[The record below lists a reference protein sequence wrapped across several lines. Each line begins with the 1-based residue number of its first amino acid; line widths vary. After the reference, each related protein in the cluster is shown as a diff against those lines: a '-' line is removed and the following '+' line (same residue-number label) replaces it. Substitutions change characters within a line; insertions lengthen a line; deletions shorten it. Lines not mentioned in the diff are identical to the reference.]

1 MFALRLKF
9 KNVFIEFL
17 LYQIIDATTE
27 THIYQVRLTEALISK
42 LEFQKG
48 KDAEIAWIDGQ
59 INIRNKMMDASTME
73 VDDQIEIT
81 DDSNILTLEP
91 VKSTDVATDVSHNC
105 VFINELKL
113 SDFKQ
118 ILAKHNIS
126 SEFSGGV
133 LWCGNGTIT
142 LKRVFKCCI
151 LCCGLLFIQQGP
163 ERCKK
168 CIRHKNYCFSIVPG
182 LYFRHSIST

>member
-1 MFALRLKF
+1 M
-9 KNVFIEFL
+9 
-17 LYQIIDATTE
+17 
-27 THIYQVRLTEALISK
+27 TEALISK

-59 INIRNKMMDASTME
+59 INIRNKMMDSSTME

-91 VKSTDVATDVSHNC
+91 VKSTDVSSHNC

-142 LKRVFKCCI
+142 LKRVNIFLFYVCCAFFYI
-151 LCCGLLFIQQGP
+151 TMVLD
-163 ERCKK
+163 
-168 CIRHKNYCFSIVPG
+168 RHWESYYRRMPLRRVFQDS
-182 LYFRHSIST
+182 

>member
-1 MFALRLKF
+1 MVLQ
-9 KNVFIEFL
+9 V
-17 LYQIIDATTE
+17 IDATTE
-27 THIYQVRLTEALISK
+27 THIYQVRLTEALISQ

-59 INIRNKMMDASTME
+59 IHIRNKMMDATAME
-73 VDDQIEIT
+73 LDDQVEIT

-91 VKSTDVATDVSHNC
+91 VKTTNVSSHNC

-118 ILAKHNIS
+118 ILMKHNIS

-142 LKRVFKCCI
+142 LKRVIFSCTTNT
-151 LCCGLLFIQQGP
+151 
-163 ERCKK
+163 CK
-168 CIRHKNYCFSIVPG
+168 I
-182 LYFRHSIST
+182 